1 MMGETG
7 MLTLTRRVGETLH
20 IGDHT
25 AIVVEALENGKVRIR
40 VQSDQATR
48 TVRADGRPADRP
60 VLGLRS
66 S

>member
-1 MMGETG
+1 

-25 AIVVEALENGKVRIR
+25 AIVVEALEHGKVRIK
-40 VQSDQATR
+40 VQSDQTTR
-48 TVRADGRPADRP
+48 MVRPDGRPADRP

-66 S
+66 SRDR

>member
-1 MMGETG
+1 

-20 IGDHT
+20 IGDRT
-25 AIVVEALENGKVRIR
+25 EIVVEALEHGKVRIR

-48 TVRADGRPADRP
+48 TVNVHGTPADRP

-66 S
+66 SRKR

>member
-1 MMGETG
+1 

-25 AIVVEALENGKVRIR
+25 AIVVEALEHGKVRIK

-48 TVRADGRPADRP
+48 TVNENGTPADRP

-66 S
+66 GRKR

>member
-1 MMGETG
+1 
-7 MLTLTRRVGETLH
+7 MLTLTRKVGETLH

-25 AIVVEALENGKVRIR
+25 EIVVEALEQGKVRIR
-40 VQSDQATR
+40 VHSDHATR

-66 S
+66 SRER